1 MWLEN
6 IKELKKVTGMTNKS
20 IADKAKL
27 PEVTVNRI
35 FSGDTDHPRIDTL
48 ALIVEA
54 MGGKMRDI
62 FADTN
67 VIVATETLAK
77 VKESAEVV
85 EAEKEVTDSKN
96 AMLEAKVTALEMENA
111 LLKKELQH
119 KDELLAVHNYY
130 ISLNKNIK
138 E

>member
-67 VIVATETLAK
+67 VIVATETLAE

-96 AMLEAKVTALEMENA
+96 AMLEAKVTALEMEIA
-111 LLKKELQH
+111 LLKKDLQH

>member
-1 MWLEN
+1 MWVEN
-6 IKELKKVTGMTNKS
+6 VQELKRKTGMTAKQ
-20 IADKAKL
+20 IADKSQI
-27 PEVTVNRI
+27 PEGTVKRI
-35 FSGDTDHPRIDTL
+35 L
-48 ALIVEA
+48 AGENEPSAFNLFRVVKA
-54 MGGKMRDI
+54 MGGSLDDI
-62 FADTN
+62 LADTN
-67 VIVATETLAK
+67 AIIAPPSLVEI
-77 VKESAEVV
+77 KENVEVV
-85 EAEKEVTDSKN
+85 EAEKEVTASKN

>member
-67 VIVATETLAK
+67 VIVATETLAE

>member
-48 ALIVEA
+48 VLIVEA

-67 VIVATETLAK
+67 VIVATETLAE

>member
-67 VIVATETLAK
+67 VIVATETLAE

-85 EAEKEVTDSKN
+85 EAEKEVTASKN